1 MGAEVRSVE
10 NQVVCQRHT
19 WALGRHKL
27 DESKKAQQRRSI
39 LLSCRFASYCLQSYT
54 FLVKALLDKM
64 GVTSSS
70 LKSSWTKA
78 VKFAALPYHWVMAS

>member
-19 WALGRHKL
+19 WALGRRKL
-27 DESKKAQQRRSI
+27 DDESKKAQQRRSI

-70 LKSSWTKA
+70 LKSS
-78 VKFAALPYHWVMAS
+78 